1 MSIEEWWGRTFEGRG
16 SVKADQ
22 MSDDSQ
28 STIQKL
34 STGDLAEFIRSED
47 MRSVRGVLCHQ
58 EFRRRENWTGRAAF
72 VISVLALLVSI
83 IRS

>member
-16 SVKADQ
+16 SINSSQ
-22 MSDDSQ
+22 MPDNSQ
-28 STIQKL
+28 ATIQKL
-34 STGDLAEFIRSED
+34 TTADLAEFIRSED

-72 VISVLALLVSI
+72 VISVLALI
-83 IRS
+83 ISAIR